1 MILFSPNAAAGLHTH
16 MYSKDKLDMV
26 FVELVMLIAH
36 LAQNIYKVSSYKKI
50 IFQSINFL

>member
-36 LAQNIYKVSSYKKI
+36 LAQNIYKESSYKKKN
-50 IFQSINFL
+50 NFPIY